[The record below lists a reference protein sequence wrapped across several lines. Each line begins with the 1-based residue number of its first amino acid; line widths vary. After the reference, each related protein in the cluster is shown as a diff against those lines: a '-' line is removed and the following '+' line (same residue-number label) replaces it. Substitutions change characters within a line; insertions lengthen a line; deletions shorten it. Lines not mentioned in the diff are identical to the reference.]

1 MRNGAFIP
9 AVEAQRRNARVS
21 YVKRDWQD
29 ECRRADVYFVRSFIV
44 VNSLGLAKFRFVRH
58 AVREFIIAMQ
68 NLINNASKLNL
79 FSEDEAKSSSKPDY
93 KNEIIELAC
102 DNLNL
107 NNLRADVFIA
117 KSLGV
122 TRAYAQKLIKAG
134 CAEKIK
140 KSSQKVILNNIYK
153 ITLPEPENDF
163 EIEPE
168 EVKFEVIY
176 EDKDIIVLNKP
187 AGLVTHPGHGNW
199 HGTLAHGLLYKY
211 PDMKLLRNK
220 LRPGIVHRLD
230 AVTSGLMVA
239 ARTQAAY
246 EILQKKFQ
254 ERAITKKYLALA
266 HGVPVKNSGI
276 LSGAIGRDPDNKLKM
291 AVIDETHGGKAA
303 LTGYEVIRNYNNKFS
318 LIICSLFTG
327 RTHQIRVHLSAL
339 GHALY
344 ADSLYGAPKHETLL
358 NNRIFLHS
366 WRLEFNHPV
375 TNKFMKFCLPLPDE
389 LKNILQ
395 DLK

>member
-1 MRNGAFIP
+1 MS
-9 AVEAQRRNARVS
+9 E
-21 YVKRDWQD
+21 Y
-29 ECRRADVYFVRSFIV
+29 
-44 VNSLGLAKFRFVRH
+44 NSV
-58 AVREFIIAMQ
+58 
-68 NLINNASKLNL
+68 NASPLCHCVTSPL
-79 FSEDEAKSSSKPDY
+79 TPLTLTEAAESPESPDTQQ
-93 KNEIIELAC
+93 EIIELTC
-102 DNLNL
+102 DNLDL
-107 NNLRADVFIA
+107 NNLRADLFIA

-122 TRAYAQKLIKAG
+122 TRAYAQKLIKCG
-134 CAEKIK
+134 NAENITKP
-140 KSSQKVILNNIYK
+140 SQKVRLNNIYK
-153 ITLPEPENDF
+153 ITLPEPENNF

-168 EVKFEVIY
+168 PVDFDVLY
-176 EDKDIIVLNKP
+176 ADKDIIILNKP

-230 AVTSGLMVA
+230 AVTSGIMVA

-276 LSGAIGRDPDNKLKM
+276 LSGAIGRDSDNKLKM

-344 ADSLYGAPKHETLL
+344 ADTLYGAPKHETLL

-366 WRLEFNHPV
+366 WRLEFTHPI

-389 LKNILQ
+389 LRNIL
-395 DLK
+395 LKLI

>member
-1 MRNGAFIP
+1 M
-9 AVEAQRRNARVS
+9 
-21 YVKRDWQD
+21 
-29 ECRRADVYFVRSFIV
+29 RSFIV
-44 VNSLGLAKFRFVRH
+44 VNSLGLAKFRFIRH

-68 NLINNASKLNL
+68 NFI
-79 FSEDEAKSSSKPDY
+79 SEDAAKQEFKPDY
-93 KNEIIELAC
+93 KSETIELTC
-102 DNLNL
+102 DNLDL
-107 NNLRADVFIA
+107 DNLRADVFIA
-117 KSLGV
+117 NSLGV
-122 TRAYAQKLIKAG
+122 TRAYAQKLIKSG
-134 CAEKIK
+134 CAEDIK
-140 KSSQKVILNNIYK
+140 KSSQKVKLNNIYK
-153 ITLPEPENDF
+153 ITLPEPENNF

-199 HGTLAHGLLYKY
+199 HKTLAHGLLYKY
-211 PDMKLLRNK
+211 PDMRLLRNK

-230 AVTSGLMVA
+230 AVTSGLMVT
-239 ARTQAAY
+239 ARTQEAY

-254 ERAITKKYLALA
+254 ARAITKKYLALA
-266 HGVPVKNSGI
+266 HGVPVKRTGI
-276 LSGAIGRDPDNKLKM
+276 LSGAIGRDLDNKLKM

-303 LTGYEVIRNYNNKFS
+303 LTGYEVIKNYNNKFS

-344 ADSLYGAPKHETLL
+344 ADALYGAPKHETLL

-375 TNKFMKFCLPLPDE
+375 TNQFMKFCLPLPCE
-389 LKNILQ
+389 LRDILSN
-395 DLK
+395 LNSTEV